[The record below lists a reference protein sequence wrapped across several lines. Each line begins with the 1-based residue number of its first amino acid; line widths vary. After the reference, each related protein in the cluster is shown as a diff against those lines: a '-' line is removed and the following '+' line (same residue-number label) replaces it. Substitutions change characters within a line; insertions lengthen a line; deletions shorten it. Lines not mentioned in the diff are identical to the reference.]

1 MHSFFDAINWDKLE
15 AREIT
20 PPFVPEIHEPGDCSY
35 FDEFDR
41 PPLENRVI
49 DPQ

>member
-41 PPLENRVI
+41 PALENRVI